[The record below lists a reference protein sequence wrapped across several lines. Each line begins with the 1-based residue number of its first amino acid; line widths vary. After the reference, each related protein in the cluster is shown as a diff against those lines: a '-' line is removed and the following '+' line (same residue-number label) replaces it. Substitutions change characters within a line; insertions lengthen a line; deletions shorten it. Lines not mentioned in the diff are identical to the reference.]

1 MQQHEINTL
10 IIDDDK
16 DICVLLKKLLTEDGY
31 NVEISTRPKQ
41 ALRKIREKTYH
52 VIILDLKMPDIN
64 GLDLLTKI
72 KKINSDISVIIL
84 TAFPSV
90 DSAVQTLKADAFDY
104 VEKPFNIDK
113 LRKTIKTALRS
124 RLLLIEPEERL
135 NIKTGK
141 RLRELRNGK
150 KLTLKQFAE
159 RADLSVSLVS
169 QIERVE
175 CAASISTL
183 NKIVT
188 VLNISLEEFFKNI

>member
-1 MQQHEINTL
+1 M
-10 IIDDDK
+10 
-16 DICVLLKKLLTEDGY
+16 
-31 NVEISTRPKQ
+31 
-41 ALRKIREKTYH
+41 
-52 VIILDLKMPDIN
+52 
-64 GLDLLTKI
+64 
-72 KKINSDISVIIL
+72 IIL

-104 VEKPFNIDK
+104 VKKPFNIDK

-124 RLLLIEPEERL
+124 RRLLIEPEERL
-135 NIKTGK
+135 NIKIGK
-141 RLRELRNGK
+141 RLKELRNGK

-169 QIERVE
+169 QIERAE

-183 NKIVT
+183 SKIVT